1 MSWNMYIYIY
11 IKQTYFA
18 GYTKFHA
25 RFKSLNQSVQCKRK
39 PMKSKESKWLDPQ
52 NGRKLHFANTVIL
65 CGLFGALWICYL
77 PKPSASKLAQ
87 LCGEGEQ
94 LQQVLQVQ
102 LRGNWPRG
110 WLSGFCQFCF
120 WWCFVDQNSHLWR
133 TQGAGNQESLPL
145 PCLFTRA
152 FRWGLWMK
160 HIKKIRDWPKIEL
173 KTKETQS
180 LSLRVILVSEIN
192 TCEAKWSKSMLLL
205 LQCL

>member
-1 MSWNMYIYIY
+1 MQEVPLMAASKRFSGYRHQTELLPWSITQKTKKIQMKPIRDRGQCPEICIYIY
-11 IKQTYFA
+11 NQQTYFA

-39 PMKSKESKWLDPQ
+39 PTKSKESKWLDPQ
-52 NGRKLHFANTVIL
+52 NVRKLHFVNTVIL

-102 LRGNWPRG
+102 LRRNKPRG

-120 WWCFVDQNSHLWR
+120 WWCFVAQNSHL
-133 TQGAGNQESLPL
+133 
-145 PCLFTRA
+145 
-152 FRWGLWMK
+152 
-160 HIKKIRDWPKIEL
+160 
-173 KTKETQS
+173 
-180 LSLRVILVSEIN
+180 
-192 TCEAKWSKSMLLL
+192 
-205 LQCL
+205 